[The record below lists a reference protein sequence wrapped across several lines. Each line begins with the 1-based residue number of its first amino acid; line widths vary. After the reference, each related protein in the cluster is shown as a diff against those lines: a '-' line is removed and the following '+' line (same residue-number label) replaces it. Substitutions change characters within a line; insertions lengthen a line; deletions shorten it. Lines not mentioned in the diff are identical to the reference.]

1 MVDLRTV
8 EEVDAKL
15 LPLKKNQKTIGFV
28 PTMGA
33 LHEGHLTL
41 LRQAKQ
47 ECDLV
52 VVSVFINPTQFNN
65 AEDLRAYPR
74 QESKDLA
81 LLLENGCDFAFIP
94 TAEVIYP
101 KGYIP
106 QKVDLGFIGT
116 TMEGEHRPGHFDGV
130 VNVVSRL
137 FDIVQPDRAYF
148 GNKDFQQVAV
158 IKKMQKQLKKAV
170 EIRTVDTKR
179 ESSGLA
185 LSSRNI
191 RLSEAEKEKALIIY
205 KTLNKGKEW
214 AEQYAPFIVLQKMID
229 YFNESELELEYIT
242 IVHPETLQPLNQYW
256 EPNATA
262 CVAAYCKDVRLIDN
276 MVLVAEKS

>member
-1 MVDLRTV
+1 
-8 EEVDAKL
+8 
-15 LPLKKNQKTIGFV
+15 
-28 PTMGA
+28 
-33 LHEGHLTL
+33 
-41 LRQAKQ
+41 
-47 ECDLV
+47 
-52 VVSVFINPTQFNN
+52 
-65 AEDLRAYPR
+65 
-74 QESKDLA
+74 
-81 LLLENGCDFAFIP
+81 
-94 TAEVIYP
+94 
-101 KGYIP
+101 
-106 QKVDLGFIGT
+106 
-116 TMEGEHRPGHFDGV
+116 
-130 VNVVSRL
+130 
-137 FDIVQPDRAYF
+137 DRAYF